1 MVAEHAAG
9 RRIGVHD
16 VKLCVKHQHAGCV
29 ALKQAVATRFRLP
42 QRLFSLHQRCDDD
55 RHARLGDD
63 ATLRIPFKRPH
74 VGLYPLVAALFAQ
87 HPHPQ
92 GPHLVAAA
100 LHHHPVSLLELR
112 DIIWMDDTEPP
123 TLALL
128 DLARFVTVEAGHM
141 LMAQDKFLF
150 AVIVEVKSLLRGV
163 QQHAS
168 KFFQPHGLLFQLTQ
182 LLQADAQLGFGW
194 ARRL

>member
-1 MVAEHAAG
+1 
-9 RRIGVHD
+9 
-16 VKLCVKHQHAGCV
+16 
-29 ALKQAVATRFRLP
+29 
-42 QRLFSLHQRCDDD
+42 
-55 RHARLGDD
+55 
-63 ATLRIPFKRPH
+63 
-74 VGLYPLVAALFAQ
+74 VAALFAQ
-87 HPHPQ
+87 NTHPK

-150 AVIVEVKSLLRGV
+150 AVIVELKSLLRGV